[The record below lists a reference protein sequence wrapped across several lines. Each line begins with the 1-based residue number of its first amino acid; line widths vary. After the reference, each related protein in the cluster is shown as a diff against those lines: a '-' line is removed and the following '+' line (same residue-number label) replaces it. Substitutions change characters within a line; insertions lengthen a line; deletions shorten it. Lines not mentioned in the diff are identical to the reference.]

1 MPYASI
7 SHKTRDSSVPNLKIY
22 PNPDQPRKSFTEEVE
37 AMALSLQQ
45 EGQLDPASCLKTA
58 CYSMVNAVGE
68 LLRSWRGML
77 EAVLYHSAQRS
88 EDFTPSRLL
97 TSLHRRGLNALDK
110 AETLVAIACD
120 EIQDNS

>member
-45 EGQLDPASCLKTA
+45 EGQLDPVILFEDGMLFDGECRWRASKVL
-58 CYSMVNAVGE
+58 E
-68 LLRSWRGML
+68 WEML
-77 EAVLYHSAQRS
+77 EAVLPLGPKIR
-88 EDFTPSRLL
+88 RLYAVTL
-97 TSLHRRGLNALDK
+97 TSPVFIDAG
-110 AETLVAIACD
+110 
-120 EIQDNS
+120 